1 MCKEIDNDVE
11 LLKKDITNERS
22 VLGPYPLSDADEIK
36 WQNICECNRDLVK
49 TINSKINKYNLIVP
63 LINRQKF
70 YVEIDKI
77 LDDVLKNGPHSV
89 GPVKIEK
96 KPEIKAVVVDSQDLF
111 GLFWKACEDIF
122 SFGKQKKGERK
133 EKFRN

>member
-1 MCKEIDNDVE
+1 MSKEIDHDVE
-11 LLKKDITNERS
+11 LLKKDIRSERMF
-22 VLGPYPLSDADEIK
+22 LGPYPLTDSDEHR
-36 WQNICECNRDLVK
+36 WQQICESNREFVK

-77 LDDVLKNGPHSV
+77 LDDILRNGPHSV
-89 GPVKIEK
+89 ELK
-96 KPEIKAVVVDSQDLF
+96 KVEAPEIKAVVVSDDFIGSL
-111 GLFWKACEDIF
+111 WKIFEDIF
-122 SFGKQKKGERK
+122 AFGKQKKTEHNK